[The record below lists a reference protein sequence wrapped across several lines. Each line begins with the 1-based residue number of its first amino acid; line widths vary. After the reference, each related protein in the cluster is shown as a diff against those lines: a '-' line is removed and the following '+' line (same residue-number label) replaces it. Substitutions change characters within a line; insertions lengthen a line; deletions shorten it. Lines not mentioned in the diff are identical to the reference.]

1 MERVIKTKFWEFIQ
15 NNSGGYFVE
24 DDENG
29 VCESVIIEAQ
39 TSDEAWNRLEKVGDK
54 VGGFWNYCGCC
65 GERWSNWLDE
75 DDGKDVP
82 MHYDTP
88 LEEAEKSMFRD
99 RAFVHYYDGSIKEFK
114 FKEAVK

>member
-1 MERVIKTKFWEFIQ
+1 MERVIKTKFWEFSQ

-24 DDENG
+24 DNENG
-29 VCESVIIEAQ
+29 VCETVIIEAQ

-54 VGGFWNYCGCC
+54 VDGFWNYCDCC

-75 DDGKDVP
+75 EDGKDVL
-82 MHYDTP
+82 MHYNTP
-88 LEEAEKSMFRD
+88 LKEVEKSMFTD